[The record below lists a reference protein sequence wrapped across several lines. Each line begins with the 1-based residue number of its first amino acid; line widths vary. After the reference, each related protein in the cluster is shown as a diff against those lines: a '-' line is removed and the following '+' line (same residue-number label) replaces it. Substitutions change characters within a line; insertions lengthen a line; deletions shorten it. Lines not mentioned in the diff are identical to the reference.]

1 MLTPHQKYAS
11 PSFIF
16 WVSPLTRGSL
26 QTVMRNRFD
35 QLAKQIGKAA
45 LEVSGLTIVH
55 AEITPEP
62 LHADLL
68 YEPDPAKVIER
79 KRLGLLGR
87 LVSLPCLLEPYSDTP
102 SAEEFRACLTKHFA
116 WWQQRGRQH
125 RADGR
130 KSAGPRRKP
139 VDPFL
144 WILCGGAPSS
154 ILTKLTLKAT
164 SEWPAGVYLFGND
177 VLRVGFVV
185 ASELP
190 RERTTL
196 LVRLM
201 AAGPA
206 LPHAIED
213 LHALPPDA
221 YERSAAE
228 RPLLHF
234 QHTIAQQ
241 PTRTPDEQEFLN
253 TMLKTWEE
261 LRTESLSE
269 GETKGRLEM
278 AAQAVLTALRV
289 RGIAVPAAARKRVLA
304 QQDLTQL
311 ERWLEK
317 AIVAESVDDLFKS
330 RS

>member
-1 MLTPHQKYAS
+1 
-11 PSFIF
+11 
-16 WVSPLTRGSL
+16 
-26 QTVMRNRFD
+26 MRNRFD

-45 LEVSGLTIVH
+45 LEGSGLTVIH

-68 YEPDPAKVIER
+68 HEPDPAKAAER

-87 LVSLPCLLEPYSDTP
+87 LVSLPCLLEPYSDAP
-102 SAEEFRACLTKHFA
+102 SAEEFRTCLAKHLE
-116 WWQQRGRQH
+116 WWQQRARQQ
-125 RADGR
+125 RADGK
-130 KSAGPRRKP
+130 KSGTLGPRRKL

-164 SEWPAGVYLFGND
+164 SEWPAGVYLFAND

-196 LVRLM
+196 LIRLM
-201 AAGPA
+201 ASAGPT
-206 LPHAIED
+206 LNQAIED
-213 LHALPPDA
+213 LHALPPHA
-221 YERSAAE
+221 HERSVTQ

-234 QHTIAQQ
+234 HRAVEQQ

-253 TMLKTWEE
+253 IMLKTWEE
-261 LRTESLSE
+261 TRNE
-269 GETKGRLEM
+269 GRVEGCVETRAEDI
-278 AAQAVLTALRV
+278 LTVLRV
-289 RGIAVPAAARKRVLA
+289 RGVAVPAAARKRILA
-304 QQDLTQL
+304 QKDLKQL
-311 ERWLEK
+311 QRWHEK

>member
-1 MLTPHQKYAS
+1 MLTPCQKYAA

-16 WVSPLTRGSL
+16 WVPPLTRGSL
-26 QTVMRNRFD
+26 RTIMRNRFD
-35 QLAKQIGKAA
+35 QLAKQIGKAV
-45 LEVSGLTIVH
+45 LEGSGLTVIH
-55 AEITPEP
+55 DEITPEP
-62 LHADLL
+62 LHADLRH
-68 YEPDPAKVIER
+68 EPDPARAAER

-87 LVSLPCLLEPYSDTP
+87 LVSLPCILEPYSDTP
-102 SAEEFRACLTKHFA
+102 SAEEFRACLAKHIA
-116 WWQQRGRQH
+116 WWQQRARQQ
-125 RADGR
+125 RADGKR
-130 KSAGPRRKP
+130 SEDRPRRKP

-190 RERTTL
+190 REHTTL

-201 AAGPA
+201 AAGST

-234 QHTIAQQ
+234 QHTVARQ

-261 LRTESLSE
+261 LRTESHAE
-269 GETKGRLEM
+269 GRIEN
-278 AAQAVLTALRV
+278 AVEYILDVLHA
-289 RGIAVPAAARKRVLA
+289 RGIAVPAAERKRILA
-304 QQDLTQL
+304 QKDPKQL
-311 ERWLEK
+311 KIWLKK
-317 AIVAESVDDLFKS
+317 AAVAESVDDLFKS

>member
-1 MLTPHQKYAS
+1 
-11 PSFIF
+11 
-16 WVSPLTRGSL
+16 
-26 QTVMRNRFD
+26 MRNRFD
-35 QLAKQIGKAA
+35 QLAKQIGKAT
-45 LEVSGLTIVH
+45 LEASGLTVVH

-68 YEPDPAKVIER
+68 HEPDPAKATER

-87 LVSLPCLLEPYSDTP
+87 LVSLPCLLEPYSDAP
-102 SAEEFRACLTKHFA
+102 SAEEFRACLTKHLA
-116 WWQQRGRQH
+116 WWQQRARHQRTNGKQP
-125 RADGR
+125 GTL
-130 KSAGPRRKP
+130 GPRRKP

-164 SEWPAGVYLFGND
+164 SEWPAGVYLFGDD
-177 VLRVGFVV
+177 VLRVGFVI

-221 YERSAAE
+221 YERSAAQ

-234 QHTIAQQ
+234 HHAVAQQ

-261 LRTESLSE
+261 TFAE
-269 GETKGRLEM
+269 GETKGRIEN
-278 AAQAVLTALRV
+278 AAEYILDVLHA
-289 RGIAVPAAARKRVLA
+289 RGIAVPTTARKRILA
-304 QQDLTQL
+304 QKDPKQL
-311 ERWLEK
+311 KLWLKK
-317 AIVAESVDDLFKS
+317 AAVATSIDDLFTS

>member
-1 MLTPHQKYAS
+1 MLTPGQNYAARS
-11 PSFIF
+11 LIF
-16 WVSPLTRGSL
+16 WVTPLDRGSL

-45 LEVSGLTIVH
+45 LKASGLTVVH

-68 YEPDPAKVIER
+68 HEPDPAKAAER

-87 LVSLPCLLEPYSDTP
+87 LVSLPCLLEPYSDAP
-102 SAEEFRACLTKHFA
+102 SAEEFRACLTKHLA
-116 WWQQRGRQH
+116 WWQQRVRQQ
-125 RADGR
+125 RADGKR
-130 KSAGPRRKP
+130 SEERPRRKP

-164 SEWPAGVYLFGND
+164 SEWPAGVYLFGDD
-177 VLRVGFVV
+177 VLRVGFVI

-201 AAGPA
+201 AAGSA
-206 LPHAIED
+206 LSQAIED
-213 LHALPPDA
+213 LHALPLDA

-234 QHTIAQQ
+234 QSAVAQQ

-261 LRTESLSE
+261 TRNE
-269 GETKGRLEM
+269 GRNEGRIEN
-278 AAQAVLTALRV
+278 AAEYVLDVLHA
-289 RGIAVPAAARKRVLA
+289 RGIAVPAAARKRILA
-304 QQDLTQL
+304 QKDPKQL
-311 ERWLEK
+311 KIWHQK
-317 AIVAESVDDLFKS
+317 AIVAASVDDLFKS

>member
-1 MLTPHQKYAS
+1 MLTPREKYAA
-11 PSFIF
+11 PPFIF
-16 WVSPLTRGSL
+16 WVTPLARGSL
-26 QTVMRNRFD
+26 LTDMRNRFD
-35 QLAKQIGKAA
+35 QLAKQIGKAT
-45 LEVSGLTIVH
+45 LEGSGLTVVH

-68 YEPDPAKVIER
+68 HEPDPAKAAER

-87 LVSLPCLLEPYSDTP
+87 LVSIPCLLEPYSDAP
-102 SAEEFRACLTKHFA
+102 SAEEFRACLTKHLA
-116 WWQQRGRQH
+116 WWQQRARRQ
-125 RADGR
+125 RADGK
-130 KSAGPRRKP
+130 KSDERPRRKP

-164 SEWPAGVYLFGND
+164 SEWPAGVYLFAND

-201 AAGPA
+201 AAGSA
-206 LPHAIED
+206 LPQAIED

-234 QHTIAQQ
+234 QHAVAQQ

-261 LRTESLSE
+261 TRTESLAE
-269 GETKGRLEM
+269 GRIEN
-278 AAQAVLTALRV
+278 AAEYVLDVLHA
-289 RGIAVPAAARKRVLA
+289 RGIAVPPAARKRILA
-304 QQDLTQL
+304 QKDPKQL
-311 ERWLEK
+311 KIWHQK
-317 AIVAESVDDLFKS
+317 AIIAASVDDLFKS

>member
-1 MLTPHQKYAS
+1 
-11 PSFIF
+11 
-16 WVSPLTRGSL
+16 
-26 QTVMRNRFD
+26 MRNRFD

-45 LEVSGLTIVH
+45 LEVSGLTVVH

-68 YEPDPAKVIER
+68 HEPDPAKAAER

-102 SAEEFRACLTKHFA
+102 SAEEFRACLAKHIA

-130 KSAGPRRKP
+130 KLTDPRPRRKH

-201 AAGPA
+201 AAGSA
-206 LPHAIED
+206 LAHAIED
-213 LHALPPDA
+213 LRALPPDA

-234 QHTIAQQ
+234 QSNVAQQ
-241 PTRTPDEQEFLN
+241 ATRTPDEQEFLN

-261 LRTESLSE
+261 IRTESHAE
-269 GETKGRLEM
+269 GCVEARAEDILT
-278 AAQAVLTALRV
+278 VLRM
-289 RGIAVPAAARKRVLA
+289 RGIAVPAAARKRILA
-304 QQDLTQL
+304 QKDLKQL
-311 ERWLEK
+311 QRWHEK
-317 AIVAESVDDLFKS
+317 AVVAPSVDDLFKS
-330 RS
+330 QS

>member
-1 MLTPHQKYAS
+1 
-11 PSFIF
+11 
-16 WVSPLTRGSL
+16 
-26 QTVMRNRFD
+26 MRNRFD

-45 LEVSGLTIVH
+45 LEGSGLTVVH

-68 YEPDPAKVIER
+68 HEPDPAKAAER

-87 LVSLPCLLEPYSDTP
+87 LVSLPCLLEPYSDAP
-102 SAEEFRACLTKHFA
+102 SAEEFRACLAKHLA
-116 WWQQRGRQH
+116 WWQQRARHQ

-130 KSAGPRRKP
+130 KSETLGPRRKP

-144 WILCGGAPSS
+144 WILCGGAPNS

-164 SEWPAGVYLFGND
+164 SEWPAGVYLFGD
-177 VLRVGFVV
+177 DILRVGIVI

-201 AAGPA
+201 AAGSA

-213 LHALPPDA
+213 LYSLPPDA
-221 YERSAAE
+221 YERSATE

-234 QHTIAQQ
+234 HRTVEQQ

-261 LRTESLSE
+261 TRNESHTE
-269 GETKGRLEM
+269 GRIEN
-278 AAQAVLTALRV
+278 AVEYILDVLHA
-289 RGIAVPAAARKRVLA
+289 RGIAVPAAARKRILA
-304 QQDLTQL
+304 QKDPKQL
-311 ERWLEK
+311 KIWHKK
-317 AIVAESVDDLFKS
+317 AVVAESVDELFKS
-330 RS
+330 

>member
-1 MLTPHQKYAS
+1 
-11 PSFIF
+11 
-16 WVSPLTRGSL
+16 
-26 QTVMRNRFD
+26 MRNRFD

-45 LEVSGLTIVH
+45 LEGSGVTVVH

-68 YEPDPAKVIER
+68 HEPDPTKAAER
-79 KRLGLLGR
+79 RRLGLLGR

-102 SAEEFRACLTKHFA
+102 SAEEFRACLTKHLA
-116 WWQQRGRQH
+116 WWQQRARQQ
-125 RADGR
+125 RAEGK
-130 KSAGPRRKP
+130 KSGERPRRKS

-201 AAGPA
+201 AAGSA
-206 LPHAIED
+206 LPEAIED

-234 QHTIAQQ
+234 HRAVEQQ

-253 TMLKTWEE
+253 IMLKTWEDA
-261 LRTESLSE
+261 RTEGGIETRAEDILTVLS
-269 GETKGRLEM
+269 T
-278 AAQAVLTALRV
+278 
-289 RGIAVPAAARKRVLA
+289 RGIVVSAAARKRILA
-304 QQDLTQL
+304 EKDPKQLTH
-311 ERWLEK
+311 WLKK
-317 AIVAESVDDLFKS
+317 AVAVASVDDLFQS
-330 RS
+330 QR

>member
-1 MLTPHQKYAS
+1 MQLDAV
-11 PSFIF
+11 IF
-16 WVSPLTRGSL
+16 WGPPLARGSL
-26 QTVMRNRFD
+26 QTDMRNRFD
-35 QLAKQIGKAA
+35 QLAKQIGKAV
-45 LEVSGLTIVH
+45 LEGSGLTVVH

-68 YEPDPAKVIER
+68 HEPDPAKVSER

-87 LVSLPCLLEPYSDTP
+87 LVSLPCLLEPYSDAP
-102 SAEEFRACLTKHFA
+102 SAEEFRACLTKHLA
-116 WWQQRGRQH
+116 WWQQRARQQ
-125 RADGR
+125 RADGK
-130 KSAGPRRKP
+130 KSEERPRRKP

-154 ILTKLTLKAT
+154 ILTRLTLKAT
-164 SEWPAGVYLFGND
+164 SEWPAGVYLFGDD

-201 AAGPA
+201 AAGSA

-221 YERSAAE
+221 YERSAAQ

-234 QHTIAQQ
+234 HRAVEQQ

-261 LRTESLSE
+261 TRDE
-269 GETKGRLEM
+269 GRIEN
-278 AAQAVLTALRV
+278 AAEYVLDVLHA
-289 RGIAVPAAARKRVLA
+289 RGIAVPAAARKRILA
-304 QQDLTQL
+304 QQDPKQL
-311 ERWLEK
+311 KIWHQR
-317 AIVAESVDDLFKS
+317 AIVAASVDDLFKS

>member
-1 MLTPHQKYAS
+1 
-11 PSFIF
+11 
-16 WVSPLTRGSL
+16 
-26 QTVMRNRFD
+26 MRNRFD

-45 LEVSGLTIVH
+45 LEASGLTVVH

-68 YEPDPAKVIER
+68 HEPDPAKSAER

-87 LVSLPCLLEPYSDTP
+87 LVALPCLLEPYSDTP
-102 SAEEFRACLTKHFA
+102 SAEEFRACLAKHIA
-116 WWQQRGRQH
+116 WWQQRARQH

-130 KSAGPRRKP
+130 KSAEPQPGRKP

-144 WILCGGAPSS
+144 WILCGGAPDS

-164 SEWPAGVYLFGND
+164 SEWPAGVYLFGDD
-177 VLRVGFVV
+177 VLRVGIVV
-185 ASELP
+185 ASDLP

-196 LVRLM
+196 LIRLM
-201 AAGPA
+201 AGAGSV
-206 LPHAIED
+206 HTQAIED

-221 YERSAAE
+221 YERSVAQ

-234 QHTIAQQ
+234 HQALNKL
-241 PTRTPDEQEFLN
+241 PTRTPDEQEFLE

-261 LRTESLSE
+261 TRAEGRVESWAE
-269 GETKGRLEM
+269 
-278 AAQAVLTALRV
+278 AVLTALRI
-289 RGIAVPAAARKRVLA
+289 RDITVPAAVRKRILA
-304 QQDLTQL
+304 QKDLKQL
-311 ERWLEK
+311 QRWLEK
-317 AIVAESVDDLFKS
+317 AIVATSIDDLFKS